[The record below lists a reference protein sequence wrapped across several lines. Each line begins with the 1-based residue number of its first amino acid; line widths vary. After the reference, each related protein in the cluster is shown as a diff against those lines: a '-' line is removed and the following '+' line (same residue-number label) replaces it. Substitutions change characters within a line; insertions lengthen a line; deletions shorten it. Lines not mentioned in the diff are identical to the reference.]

1 MEKPKHHILVCASFR
16 AQGAPQGIC
25 HKKKSLQLLPYLES
39 ELSDRDM
46 TDVVVSATGCL
57 NVCEKGPIVVIHP
70 ENHWYKEIDSEEK
83 IDEILDALEEGEAC
97 EDYLISE

>member
-1 MEKPKHHILVCASFR
+1 MKKPGHHILVCASFR
-16 AQGAPQGIC
+16 AQGTPQGIC
-25 HKKKSLQLLPYLES
+25 HKKEALSLVPYLES

-57 NVCEKGPIVVIHP
+57 NVCEKGPVIVVYP
-70 ENHWYKEIDSEEK
+70 ENHWYGEVDSEEK

-97 EDYLISE
+97 DTYLISE